1 MFVGFDSLHPLHF
14 STLQS
19 ERFTASME
27 LWGFWFSQQIQWAS
41 SEIWRSNS
49 VLPKQLLHLL
59 LLLPHLALDTENGF
73 GAVFGGSD
81 KSKSLPQTEISAAF
95 LMF

>member
-1 MFVGFDSLHPLHF
+1 
-14 STLQS
+14 
-19 ERFTASME
+19 
-27 LWGFWFSQQIQWAS
+27 
-41 SEIWRSNS
+41 